1 MSLFLNY
8 EKEGVGTK
16 KNRGEFGDGI
26 GTVRERYCLDFCNIE
41 DLCGW

>member
-16 KNRGEFGDGI
+16 KIEESLVMGLGQYVRGI
-26 GTVRERYCLDFCNIE
+26 V
-41 DLCGW
+41 